1 MVYVTKDE
9 AHKILLWNNKPRYN
23 REMKCFYALFPN
35 EKFRTEQPI
44 DVSGNQQFCDLFPAW
59 RGVPCLMEL
68 FIDDYTQLDIE

>member
-1 MVYVTKDE
+1 
-9 AHKILLWNNKPRYN
+9 
-23 REMKCFYALFPN
+23 MKCFYALLPN
-35 EKFRTEQPI
+35 GKFRTEQPI